1 MNTRP
6 ANMTAATS
14 LADIQNGC
22 RFEWGER
29 DDFIVLAPANQSA
42 LLAVLAERPDLY
54 RIDNGALS
62 VDIGRARGWT
72 SARWATAW
80 IF

>member
-1 MNTRP
+1 MHTRP
-6 ANMTAATS
+6 DNMHAATS

-22 RFEWGER
+22 RFEWGDR
-29 DDFIVLAPANQSA
+29 GDFIVLSPANHIA
-42 LLAVLAERPDLY
+42 LLAVLADRPDLY

-62 VDIGRARGWT
+62 VDIGRGRGWT

-80 IF
+80 IS